1 MDRNIISLIL
11 FVLAYV
17 LFVVFPGRRSLVAV
31 SAAGLLL
38 VTGVLSFPE
47 AFYSVN
53 WNVMGIFV
61 GTLAVADVFM
71 KSRVPA
77 VIAEII
83 VDRAKNT
90 AWAILLMCALAGFIS
105 AFVEN
110 VATVLIIAPIAL
122 TLARKINLNPI
133 KMMIAIAISSNLQGA
148 ATLIGDPP
156 SMLLA
161 GFTKMNFGDFF
172 LYRGK
177 PSIFFAVELGAFV
190 SFFVLM
196 FLFRKERHRVKV
208 MPVE

>member
-1 MDRNIISLIL
+1 MDKSITSLIL

-17 LFVVFPGRRSLVAV
+17 LFVAFPGKRSLVAI

-47 AFYSVN
+47 AFRSVN

-83 VDRAKNT
+83 VDKAKNT
-90 AWAILLMCALAGFIS
+90 AWAILFMCALAGFIS

-110 VATVLIIAPIAL
+110 VATGGCPIIPHPSVL
-122 TLARKINLNPI
+122 K
-133 KMMIAIAISSNLQGA
+133 
-148 ATLIGDPP
+148 
-156 SMLLA
+156 
-161 GFTKMNFGDFF
+161 
-172 LYRGK
+172 
-177 PSIFFAVELGAFV
+177 
-190 SFFVLM
+190 
-196 FLFRKERHRVKV
+196 
-208 MPVE
+208 